1 MNKLINRFYDVLLSI
16 YIYNEYTGYIELE
29 KLLAAII
36 TKYPEE
42 TTFIA
47 SVRKH
52 MEDEK
57 KHYQMFKV
65 YFSKRGTLPSI
76 VTKKYGYIDLFVKH
90 IFKEDLKTLDQNR
103 IINDENEFMKLCR
116 LIMMTE
122 FRGMKQVKTLLKS
135 PLIKRSE
142 SLIKIFKVVEKDEPT
157 HCYPYQYWLK
167 KFNSHE
173 PRLKEKL
180 VDLWIHYSLM
190 LFKVPVLLFNG
201 KLKRMN
207 GFYA

>member
-1 MNKLINRFYDVLLSI
+1 MNNIINRFYDVLLSI
-16 YIYNEYTGYIELE
+16 YIYNEYTGYTELE
-29 KLLAAII
+29 KLLEAII
-36 TKYPEE
+36 IKYPNE
-42 TTFIA
+42 TTFIV

-65 YFSKRGTLPSI
+65 YFTKKGTFPFE
-76 VTKKYGYIDLFVKH
+76 VTKQYGYIDLFVKH
-90 IFKEDLKTLDQNR
+90 IFNEDLKTLDQNR
-103 IINDENEFMKLCR
+103 IINNDNEFMKLCR

-135 PLIKRSE
+135 PLIKRSDT
-142 SLIKIFKVVEKDEPT
+142 LTKIFKVVEKDEPS

-180 VDLWIHYSLM
+180 VDLFIHYSLM
-190 LFKVPVLLFNG
+190 IYKVPVLLLNG
-201 KLKRMN
+201 KLKRMKE
-207 GFYA
+207 FYA

>member
-1 MNKLINRFYDVLLSI
+1 LLSI
-16 YIYNEYTGYIELE
+16 YIYNEYTGYTELE
-29 KLLAAII
+29 KLLASII
-36 TKYPEE
+36 NNYPTE

-47 SVRKH
+47 AVRKH

-65 YFSKRGTLPSI
+65 YFAKKGTLPFV

-90 IFKEDLKTLDQNR
+90 IFNEDLKTLDQNK
-103 IINDENEFMKLCR
+103 IINDEKEFMKLCR

-135 PLIKRSE
+135 PLIKRSK
-142 SLIKIFKVVEKDEPT
+142 SLTRIFKIVERDEPS

-180 VDLWIHYSLM
+180 VDLFIHYSLM
-190 LFKVPVLLFNG
+190 IYKVPILLLNR
-201 KLKRMN
+201 KLERMN
-207 GFYA
+207 EFYA

>member
-1 MNKLINRFYDVLLSI
+1 MNSIINRFYDILLSI
-16 YIYNEYTGYIELE
+16 YIYNEYTGYTELE
-29 KLLAAII
+29 KLLASVI
-36 TKYPEE
+36 TNYPKE

-47 SVRKH
+47 AVRKH

-65 YFSKRGTLPSI
+65 YFTKKGTFPYV

-90 IFKEDLKTLDQNR
+90 VFKEDLITLNQNK
-103 IINDENEFMKLCR
+103 IISNEKEFMKLCR

-142 SLIKIFKVVEKDEPT
+142 SLTKIFKVVEKDEPS

-167 KFNSHE
+167 KFSSHE
-173 PRLKEKL
+173 PRLKEII

-190 LFKVPVLLFNG
+190 IYKVPILLLNG
-201 KLKRMN
+201 KLERMKE
-207 GFYA
+207 FYV